1 MRGIVSLLTP
11 KYQLLPEAKPRA
23 IVGIEG
29 SINLLFPEYLVNKC
43 FIIPKEKLTTQVTQ
57 DEEKN
62 HNTICVGHH
71 YAQTNTYKT

>member
-11 KYQLLPEAKPRA
+11 RYQLLPEAKPRA

-57 DEEKN
+57 DEEKKPQ
-62 HNTICVGHH
+62 HNMCWTPL
-71 YAQTNTYKT
+71 YANKHK

>member
-11 KYQLLPEAKPRA
+11 IYQLLSEAKPRS

-43 FIIPKEKLTTQVTQ
+43 FIIQKETSDAKWWLKV
-57 DEEKN
+57 K
-62 HNTICVGHH
+62 
-71 YAQTNTYKT
+71 